1 MNKIVFCFLL
11 FLTLGACDGFK
22 NFMENLAKGA
32 EKFAEVTEKVN
43 DAVSKGSETINIA
56 TGLINGIVADSKV
69 VTAEVK
75 KLGDSLTTYFNSII
89 GNIQKIIDTTKKFA
103 GIAYAD
109 GKKLYEDLKKQ
120 LNVNIAAA
128 EADIKTSLESAK
140 NIIGQFGTDVSLIY
154 KDGKLIVNKLDDAVD
169 LKEIMSDVKAKNKE
183 NLQAA
188 VDSIN
193 EAIQRANA
201 LIESSKDTLAA
212 YEEIAKNYAY
222 DAQKKADKIVKNMN
236 EYIAK
241 AQKDLN
247 SFVAAQKK
255 NLKQILN
262 DAEKL
267 AKSSKSVVEQI
278 TTTVTNVSGI
288 VSKNVDNVNTGV
300 NQIKD
305 IWSKKDKKEKETP
318 KEDQE
323 LTPSERINKSL
334 DSVKKSAEE
343 AKATV
348 SEATNTITATSNE
361 IKNAVNDVKK
371 KIVNLQYKVRATKLN
386 IREGPGTSFNNVGTL
401 SKGETVT
408 VYEINDI
415 WARIG
420 NKKWCS
426 MKYLKVADSEA
437 AESVASTKASITKA
451 LDSLKSILSMF

>member
-1 MNKIVFCFLL
+1 L
-11 FLTLGACDGFK
+11 
-22 NFMENLAKGA
+22 
-32 EKFAEVTEKVN
+32 
-43 DAVSKGSETINIA
+43 S
-56 TGLINGIVADSKV
+56 
-69 VTAEVK
+69 
-75 KLGDSLTTYFNSII
+75 
-89 GNIQKIIDTTKKFA
+89 
-103 GIAYAD
+103 
-109 GKKLYEDLKKQ
+109 
-120 LNVNIAAA
+120 
-128 EADIKTSLESAK
+128 
-140 NIIGQFGTDVSLIY
+140 
-154 KDGKLIVNKLDDAVD
+154 
-169 LKEIMSDVKAKNKE
+169 
-183 NLQAA
+183 
-188 VDSIN
+188 
-193 EAIQRANA
+193 
-201 LIESSKDTLAA
+201 
-212 YEEIAKNYAY
+212 
-222 DAQKKADKIVKNMN
+222 
-236 EYIAK
+236 
-241 AQKDLN
+241 
-247 SFVAAQKK
+247 AQKK